1 MPSVTDSE
9 RAFCRQKAAQHD
21 EAREAARPNDGSAA
35 EAIVRYEAPRR
46 YVVGPLR

>member
-21 EAREAARPNDGSAA
+21 EAREAARSNDGSAA

-46 YVVGPLR
+46 YVVGLLR